1 MSTHRLITSALGV
14 AAVAA
19 ALVPAASA
27 GAATGSASAATGQT
41 HAVASAKKASKATLG
56 RHHVKVASTYA
67 YAKGP
72 AVGWTGTLF
81 KKNTF
86 DVKRYSPSGKWAYGH
101 AFGHVNRNVWVK
113 ASALGR

>member
-1 MSTHRLITSALGV
+1 MRTHRLITSAVGV
-14 AAVAA
+14 AAVAV

-27 GAATGSASAATGQT
+27 GAATGSAGAATGQT
-41 HAVASAKKASKATLG
+41 HAVAATKATKATLG
-56 RHHVKVASTYA
+56 RHHIKVATTYA

-72 AVGWTGTLF
+72 ATGWTGTLF

-113 ASALGR
+113 TSALGR